1 MIFFNDL
8 DFLNLQHQT
17 RDATDRGLRVQPR
30 PSDPVPGLRLL
41 RAARAQ
47 GDGQQ
52 VQPQARGRS
61 LSHLGS
67 EAQRRQ
73 GNGVDLPDRGVRRLL
88 LNGYL
93 GQILLFFKALTSNLG
108 RGIHLPQMH
117 IKYNFDGPYG
127 KRCCPHQLQD

>member
-1 MIFFNDL
+1 M
-8 DFLNLQHQT
+8 
-17 RDATDRGLRVQPR
+17 QPR
-30 PSDPVPGLRLL
+30 PSNPVPGLRLL

-73 GNGVDLPDRGVRRLL
+73 GNGVDLPDRGVHQFLL
-88 LNGYL
+88 DGHVGQPFTFSKLFIRIRVGGASATQTMNNG
-93 GQILLFFKALTSNLG
+93 
-108 RGIHLPQMH
+108 M
-117 IKYNFDGPYG
+117 
-127 KRCCPHQLQD
+127 